1 MVSPNIPGH
10 ITVTETAD
18 EKYERLFVND
28 ILKVTLLY
36 LISKA
41 EIISLKIIVNKNVS
55 IIIYVN

>member
-36 LISKA
+36 LIFKA
-41 EIISLKIIVNKNVS
+41 EIINKNVS

>member
-36 LISKA
+36 LIFKA
-41 EIISLKIIVNKNVS
+41 EIISLK
-55 IIIYVN
+55 